1 MFLYQELLTH
11 FKLLIWVWC
20 CKHIFNRAIFGVQG
34 RLGFYVGIA
43 SSHACLVCWT
53 KAVHKFLCMFTAL
66 NIRKDVFLLCPVL
79 TDAYF
84 CCCAENKLRI
94 KVLQELLVWC
104 WQFKIGNSE
113 KWNCGVLGSDASD
126 LLRSVAMKPKV
137 QHWTASFWAYNTRWK
152 REGIWV
158 DAIKYNPGDRTD
170 CRSGIFLQIWFELDI
185 PVKGSDIAISRL
197 LSIAKAAGAVLN
209 QSLPETVLKYVC
221 MWMCMWPR
229 SYGTLFSGHLTLC
242 PLDSCKA

>member
-11 FKLLIWVWC
+11 FRLLIWVWC
-20 CKHIFNRAIFGVQG
+20 CKHIFNRAVFGVQG

-66 NIRKDVFLLCPVL
+66 NIRKNVFLLCPVL

-113 KWNCGVLGSDASD
+113 KWNYRVLGSDASD

-137 QHWTASFWAYNTRWK
+137 QHWTAAFWAYNTRWK

-170 CRSGIFLQIWFELDI
+170 CFLQIWFELDI

-221 MWMCMWPR
+221 MWICMWPR